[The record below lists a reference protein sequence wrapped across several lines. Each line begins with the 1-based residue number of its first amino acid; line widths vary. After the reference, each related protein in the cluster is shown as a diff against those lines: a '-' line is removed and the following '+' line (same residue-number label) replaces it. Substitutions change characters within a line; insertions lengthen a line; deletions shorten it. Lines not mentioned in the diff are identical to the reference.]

1 MQLEPSTGSLEH
13 RKDDINV
20 TGGLLTLKNSFH
32 AVKEHINASE
42 GKDKQHE
49 AQAPGHGT
57 PAILKKLHH
66 GIVSSQD
73 SLNSKV
79 LQVNKKERNGEE
91 NEE

>member
-20 TGGLLTLKNSFH
+20 TGGLLTIKNSFH
-32 AVKEHINASE
+32 AAKEDINASE

-49 AQAPGHGT
+49 VQAPGHGT
-57 PAILKKLHH
+57 TAILKKLHH
-66 GIVSSQD
+66 GIASSQD

-79 LQVNKKERNGEE
+79 LQVNKKEHNGEE